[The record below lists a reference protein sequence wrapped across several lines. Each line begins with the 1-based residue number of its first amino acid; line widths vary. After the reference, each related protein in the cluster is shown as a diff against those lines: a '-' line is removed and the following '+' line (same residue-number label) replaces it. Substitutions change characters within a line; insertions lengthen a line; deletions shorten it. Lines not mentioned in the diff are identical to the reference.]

1 MKRVH
6 LKFILLIAFVIL
18 NVIDIFQTREILI
31 QEIEFNPL
39 VKFLGFKLFIVYK
52 TLMVSFV
59 GYIFYPFNKASA
71 CWMSVFIVFYIW
83 VIVHNY
89 RILKSLS

>member
-1 MKRVH
+1 M
-6 LKFILLIAFVIL
+6 ILLIAFVIL

-31 QEIEFNPL
+31 QEIEANPF

-52 TLMVSFV
+52 ILMVSFV
-59 GYIFYPFNKASA
+59 GYIFYPFNKASGY
-71 CWMSVFIVFYIW
+71 WMFALVVFYIW
-83 VIVHNY
+83 VTVHNY

>member
-1 MKRVH
+1 M
-6 LKFILLIAFVIL
+6 ILLIAFVIL

-31 QEIEFNPL
+31 QEIEFNPF

-52 TLMVSFV
+52 ILMVSFV
-59 GYIFYPFNKASA
+59 GYIFYPFNKASVY
-71 CWMSVFIVFYIW
+71 WMVSLVVFYIW
-83 VIVHNY
+83 VTGHNY